1 MRLSK
6 SNAQRLSGLVW
17 RERARK
23 AAIAVAAA
31 VLLMGAVV
39 WFTNYRLARADPTLD
54 VHAVDATVAAKE
66 GGRLARYVFHAK
78 LADGREVDAVAPNGL
93 PPPVGAR
100 VVLGEARHKSGRLT
114 YDLIRLAE

>member
-6 SNAQRLSGLVW
+6 SNAQKLSGLVW

-23 AAIAVAAA
+23 AGAGAA
-31 VLLMGAVV
+31 VVLLVV
-39 WFTNYRLARADPTLD
+39 GGVIWFTSYRLGRADPTLE
-54 VHAVDATVAAKE
+54 VHAVEATVSHKE

-78 LADGREVDAVAPNGL
+78 LSDGREVDAVAPNGL

-100 VVLGEARHKSGRLT
+100 VLLGEATHKSGRLT
-114 YDLIRLAE
+114 YDLIRVAE